1 VTVRKPFRLWM
12 PILILVMALV
22 AGAVVWSLPTI
33 GRTDNQPADQAC
45 DVTEVDKEVT
55 LFAENIGKSRVGYGL
70 RRGQASIPGPTM
82 EMTEGECI
90 AVTLKNRSD
99 RKASLHAHGVDYTRA
114 SDGTRLT
121 RSCIGPGKDRTY
133 VWQAHTDSLRT
144 DGSVEPGSAG
154 YWHYHDH
161 CRMGEHGT
169 RGIYAGMFGALIV
182 RAPDDPV
189 PDVEPCVL
197 VMIGTTFA
205 FKRAPNTPVCEA
217 NLGQRVEF
225 VVITHGDEFHT
236 FHLHGHRWADTRS
249 GALETLDDPSRI
261 IDNKTTGPADSFG
274 FQVIAG
280 ERVGPGAWMYHCH
293 VQNHSDLGMS
303 GIFLVK
309 DEEGRITPDA
319 QRALDAFQ
327 GGHHH

>member
-1 VTVRKPFRLWM
+1 MTVRKPFRLWM

-33 GRTDNQPADQAC
+33 GETDNEAANQAC
-45 DVTEVDKEVT
+45 DATEIDREVT

-70 RRGQASIPGPTM
+70 QRGQASIPGPTV
-82 EMTEGECI
+82 EMTEGECV

-99 RKASLHAHGVDYTRA
+99 RKASLHAHGVDYTTR

-121 RSCIGPGKDRTY
+121 QSCIGPGKDRTY
-133 VWQAHTDSLRT
+133 VWQAHTESLRP
-144 DGSVEPGSAG
+144 DNSVEPGSAG

-161 CRMGEHGT
+161 CRLGDHGT

-189 PDVEPCVL
+189 PDVDPCVL

-205 FKRAPNTPVCEA
+205 FKRAPNTPLCEA
-217 NLGQRVEF
+217 DLGERVEF

-249 GALETLDDPSRI
+249 GSLESSGDPSRI

-303 GIFLVK
+303 GIFLVT
-309 DEEGRITPDA
+309 DSNGQRTPEA
-319 QRALDAFQ
+319 QRTLDRFR

>member
-1 VTVRKPFRLWM
+1 VKMRNPFGVWM
-12 PILILVMALV
+12 AVMAVMAVV
-22 AGAVVWSLPTI
+22 AGALAWTRPTI
-33 GRTDNQPADQAC
+33 GQTDKQPAQQAC
-45 DVTEVDKEVT
+45 DITDVDREVT
-55 LFAENIGKSRVGYGL
+55 LFAVNFGRNRVGYGL
-70 RRGQASIPGPTM
+70 QRRRPSIPGPTV
-82 EMTEGECI
+82 EMTEGECV
-90 AVTLKNRSD
+90 AVTLKNRSNK
-99 RKASLHAHGVDYTRA
+99 RASLHAHGVDYTTA

-121 RSCIGPGKDRTY
+121 SSCVAPGKNRTY
-133 VWQAHTDSLRT
+133 VWQAHTESLRE

-161 CRMGEHGT
+161 CRFGEHGT

-189 PDVEPCVL
+189 PDVKPCVL

-205 FKRAPNTPVCEA
+205 FKRAPNTPLCEA
-217 NLGQRVEF
+217 QLGQRAEF

-249 GALETLDDPSRI
+249 GSLESSGDPSRI

-280 ERVGPGAWMYHCH
+280 ERVGSGAWMYHCH

-303 GIFLVK
+303 GIFLVT
-309 DEEGRITPDA
+309 DSNGQITPEA
-319 QRALDAFQ
+319 QRTLDRFKA
-327 GGHHH
+327 GHHN

>member
-1 VTVRKPFRLWM
+1 MSLQKPFGLWA
-12 PILILVMALV
+12 LALTLVMALI

-33 GRTDNQPADQAC
+33 GQTDNEPAEQVC
-45 DVTEVDKEVT
+45 DPGDVDREIT
-55 LFAENIGKSRVGYGL
+55 LFAEPIGKNRVGYGL
-70 RRGQASIPGPTM
+70 RRGEASIPGPVL
-82 EMTEGECI
+82 EMVEGECI
-90 AVTLKNRSD
+90 AVTLKNRSGK
-99 RKASLHAHGVDYTRA
+99 RASLHVHGVDYTTA

-121 RSCIGPGKDRTY
+121 KTCIRSGRNRTY
-133 VWQAHTDSLRT
+133 VWQAHTESLRN
-144 DGSVEPGSAG
+144 DQSIEPGSAG

-161 CRMGEHGT
+161 CRLGNHGT

-205 FKRAPNTPVCEA
+205 FKRAPNTPLCEA

-236 FHLHGHRWADTRS
+236 FHLHGHRWADTRTGS
-249 GALETLDDPSRI
+249 LASLADPSPV

-274 FQVIAG
+274 FQIIAG

-293 VQNHSDLGMS
+293 VQNHADLGMS
-303 GIFLVK
+303 GIFLV
-309 DEEGRITPDA
+309 RNPDGSIPSAA
-319 QRALDAFQ
+319 QEALDEFR
-327 GGHHH
+327 GGHH

>member
-1 VTVRKPFRLWM
+1 MKLRPLVGLWI
-12 PILILVMALV
+12 PVLTLLMALI

-33 GRTDNQPADQAC
+33 GQTDNQPAEQAC
-45 DVTEVDKEVT
+45 DVGSVDREITV
-55 LFAENIGKSRVGYGL
+55 FAERINRSRIGYGL
-70 RRGQASIPGPTM
+70 ARGEATVPGPTI

-90 AVTLKNRSD
+90 AVTLKNRSNE
-99 RKASLHAHGVDYTRA
+99 KASLHAHGVDYTTA
-114 SDGTRLT
+114 SDGTRLS
-121 RSCIGPGKDRTY
+121 RSCIGPGKNRTY
-133 VWQAHTDSLRT
+133 VWQAHTESLRE

-161 CRMGEHGT
+161 CRLGEHGT
-169 RGIYAGMFGALIV
+169 SGIYAGLFAALIV

-205 FKRAPNTPVCEA
+205 FRRAPNTPLCEA
-217 NLGQRVEF
+217 NLGQRAEF
-225 VVITHGDEFHT
+225 VVITHGDEFHS

-249 GALETLDDPSRI
+249 GSLSSLDDPSRI

-303 GIFLVK
+303 GLFLVR
-309 DEEGRITPDA
+309 DANGQMTPKI
-319 QRALDAFQ
+319 QEQLDDFR
-327 GGHHH
+327 GHQH